1 MKKVTRTLTL
11 LLALCTVFSC
21 MSLFASA
28 DSIIGDITTSPI
40 TQTNELNTRSFIS
53 NYFALRKAFLTG
65 TSDELPMANSALRED
80 ESKHLDMLSDA
91 GVVFQDSAIQFTDIR
106 CWDNYAEVCL
116 IETASFFDG
125 DNAFQESIEHIVIIR
140 IKDDGSCV
148 IESDGYR
155 EVASAFVSGSYL
167 DPADIAEI
175 NSSVPGSAHCIVYV
189 AKEEVGTEEEE
200 GGYTKY
206 GREFHS
212 RNQAMDN
219 PLPGNF
225 ENAPWCAMFVVW
237 CAYHSNVSTGIIP
250 FLASSS
256 QMQDY
261 YISQGRYYAKGNG
274 IPQAG
279 DIIFMFGEANDPDHV
294 GIVTEASSSVI
305 QFVDGNNGNDVS
317 EETISTSGQHYIGYA
332 RPAYGSYVHASS
344 GVPVNTN
351 DPEVH
356 YFACANC
363 GKIYQSVAHT
373 FETVSNYSYHR
384 DVCIFCEYA
393 TSYRTHVNYWATS
406 STQHWT
412 VCLECGRTG
421 GKSAHSLAWDYNY
434 SQHWK
439 ECATCGYTQNRGSH
453 TYTECGPGLYCCTSC
468 SYVTDVP

>member
-53 NYFALRKAFLTG
+53 NYFALRKAFFTG
-65 TSDELPMANSALRED
+65 VSDELPMANAALRED
-80 ESKHLDMLSDA
+80 EIYHLEMMAEA
-91 GVVFQDSAIQFTDIR
+91 GISFQNSEIEFVDVT
-106 CWDNYAEVCL
+106 CWNNYAEVNL
-116 IETASFFDG
+116 NEIVTFAQG
-125 DNAFQESIEHIVIIR
+125 DSTYQEEIAHNVIIR
-140 IKDDGSCV
+140 IKEDGSCV
-148 IESDGYR
+148 IEGDGYR
-155 EVASAFVSGSYL
+155 EESSAFISGSYI
-167 DPADIAEI
+167 DPSNIAEI
-175 NSSVPGSAHCIVYV
+175 NSAGGSPLCILHV
-189 AKEEVGTEEEE
+189 ADGEE
-200 GGYTKY
+200 GEVPNSDGTTKY
-206 GREFHS
+206 GEEFHL
-212 RNQAMDN
+212 RNLSLQLA
-219 PLPGNF
+219 PPGNYT
-225 ENAPWCAMFVVW
+225 NAAWCAMFVVW
-237 CAYHSNVSTGIIP
+237 CANHSNVGLDVIP
-250 FLASSS
+250 FTASSS
-256 QMQDY
+256 AMQRH
-261 YISQGRYYAKGNG
+261 YISLGRYYSKGNG
-274 IPQAG
+274 LPQSG
-279 DIIFMFGEANDPDHV
+279 DVIFLFGEPGDPDHV
-294 GIVTEASSSVI
+294 GLVTSANSSVI
-305 QFVDGNNGNDVS
+305 SFIDGNNGGDVS
-317 EETISTSGQHYIGYA
+317 YDTVSTDAHYYIGYA
-332 RPAYGSYVHASS
+332 RPPYGSYVHASS

-363 GKIYQSVAHT
+363 GKNYQSVAHT

-384 DVCIFCEYA
+384 DVCIVCEYA